1 MTTREK
7 VLVLAM
13 AGAALWGGTTVGLGY
28 YKKNQS
34 AEKVDLRKAEIRTFA
49 ESQRVRMAPLRLS
62 AAERMALNE
71 AAGPWQAS
79 PFIDRA
85 ATAEV
90 VAAPVEQ
97 FFYTGFIQVGAQRFA
112 ILNDREYRVS
122 EPVAQTDFRL
132 ESIQPDQVVLVSGS
146 GGRRLTI
153 ALQTTKEKR
162 ELP

>member
-13 AGAALWGGTTVGLGY
+13 AGAALWGSASVGLGY
-28 YKKNQS
+28 YNKHHEAK
-34 AEKVDLRKAEIRTFA
+34 KVDLRKAEIRTFA
-49 ESQRVRMAPLRLS
+49 ESQRARMAPLRLDD
-62 AAERMALNE
+62 AERLALDE

-90 VAAPVEQ
+90 VEAPVEQ
-97 FFYTGFIQVGAQRFA
+97 FVYTGFIQVGAQRFA
-112 ILNDREYRVS
+112 ILNGREYRVS

-146 GGRRLTI
+146 GGRRMTI
-153 ALQTTKEKR
+153 ALQTTKEQR